1 MTTELGRI
9 EHIDA
14 REVWPHEAHDLTPW
28 LLDNAEILGE
38 VLKLDIELNEAE
50 HPVGSF
56 SLDLI
61 GRDLTNG
68 CVLIVENQLEQTD
81 HGHLGQLLTYAAGTD
96 AGTVVWVSP
105 SFRDEHREAL
115 DLLNDLGADRVRFFG
130 VELGVI
136 KIGDSAP
143 PRTCR
148 CVLSPMIGM
157 LRSRQRREARHK
169 PAGSGCSTRAS
180 GSGIWSG

>member
-61 GRDLTNG
+61 GRDLTND

-81 HGHLGQLLTYAAGTD
+81 HGHLGQLLTYAAGTTQGQWFGFRPRSETSTERLSIFSTTL
-96 AGTVVWVSP
+96 ALTV
-105 SFRDEHREAL
+105 
-115 DLLNDLGADRVRFFG
+115 
-130 VELGVI
+130 
-136 KIGDSAP
+136 
-143 PRTCR
+143 
-148 CVLSPMIGM
+148 
-157 LRSRQRREARHK
+157 
-169 PAGSGCSTRAS
+169 S
-180 GSGIWSG
+180 GSLVLNSE